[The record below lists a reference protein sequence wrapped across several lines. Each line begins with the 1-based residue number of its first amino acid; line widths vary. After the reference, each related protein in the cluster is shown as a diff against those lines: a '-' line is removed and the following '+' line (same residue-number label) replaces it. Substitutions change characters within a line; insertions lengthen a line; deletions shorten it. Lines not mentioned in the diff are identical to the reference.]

1 MFFFFVV
8 KIVGKLE
15 DGTLF
20 LKKGH
25 EGDEPLEFKTDEGNM
40 LSSVI
45 AEKLCF
51 LLDVQLKLLFAA

>member
-1 MFFFFVV
+1 MFVLSVV

-40 LSSVI
+40 LSSII
-45 AEKLCF
+45 AEKTMF
-51 LLDVQLKLLFAA
+51 LIRCSA